1 LITPMIADN
10 LARILERINLAAT
23 RAGRNPEDIRVVAA
37 AKGQGPQKIQE
48 AIQAGIRIIGHNY
61 MQEAV
66 REAPLNDT
74 AVKIHMIG
82 HLQKNKVTKAVELF
96 DVIETVD
103 NLALASAL
111 ERRASAVNRTIG
123 VMIQVNPAR
132 EPQKSGV
139 AEENLDELV
148 YAIRQLSSIK
158 LIGMMTMPPFFDDPD
173 RARPFFARLRTLK
186 EHLIASG
193 IAVPEMKE
201 LSMGMTGDFEA
212 AVEEGA
218 TLVRIGTALFGPR
231 I

>member
-1 LITPMIADN
+1 
-10 LARILERINLAAT
+10 
-23 RAGRNPEDIRVVAA
+23 
-37 AKGQGPQKIQE
+37 
-48 AIQAGIRIIGHNY
+48 
-61 MQEAV
+61 
-66 REAPLNDT
+66 
-74 AVKIHMIG
+74 MIG

-123 VMIQVNPAR
+123 VMIQVNLAR

-139 AEENLDELV
+139 AEESLEELV

-173 RARPFFARLRTLK
+173 RARPFFARLRKLK

-193 IAVPEMKE
+193 MAVPEMKE

>member
-1 LITPMIADN
+1 MIAHN

-37 AKGQGPQKIQE
+37 AKGQGLQKIQE
-48 AIQAGIRIIGHNY
+48 AIQAGIGIIGHNY

-74 AVKIHMIG
+74 ALKIHMIG

-111 ERRASAVNRTIG
+111 ERRASALNRTIG
-123 VMIQVNPAR
+123 VMIQVNLAR
-132 EPQKSGV
+132 EPQKSGE
-139 AEENLDELV
+139 AEENVEELV
-148 YAIRQLSSIK
+148 YAIRQLSSLK

-173 RARPFFARLRTLK
+173 RARPFFARLRKLK
-186 EHLIASG
+186 EQLIASG
-193 IAVPEMKE
+193 VAAPEMKE